1 MKQQIVP
8 PLAVH
13 FVWHPNDNINTTIMD
28 FRRYLTRDIDRPFSR
43 ELNIPTFLYSSQK
56 RSHPPSNFPKKLAKK
71 DVIFLFL
78 SANTLMIPSWKEYI
92 NSLPERKN
100 YHLVPVA
107 VEHEGIGHTSEGR
120 LKSLNCIRMFEWN
133 EDFKKEYAIFY
144 LSHELYRFG
153 LKNINLLE
161 SGIDSSIRLFLSHA
175 KKGDTGL
182 KHAKAI
188 KKFIDN
194 SNMQGF
200 FDVNDISSGFKF
212 DEEIEKHIKRSTL
225 IAIESDTYSTRYWCQ
240 REILT
245 AKREKR
251 PIILVNSLEEYEDR
265 VFPAASNIP
274 CVHIT
279 AEPLNDKDILR
290 ILIAALLET
299 IRFEHA
305 RKLLTYYRN
314 QKWIDQNAVIFA
326 RPPEIQQI
334 VEILKKNKK
343 SNNLV
348 ICYPEPPLYKE
359 ETEWA
364 DYFNITV
371 STPLWSSDKKSYKNK
386 KFRIGLSIAD
396 YQPDGYDKQNQ
407 DLDELKRFSQSL
419 ARHLLANKHT
429 LIYGGDLRNDGFT
442 QFILDEATVLR
453 DRLQLD
459 KLFVENYLAWP
470 LNVKQENLKWYANYN
485 TVVKPVSASIP
496 DDIKSLIH
504 DISTFLPPDCL
515 ENKYIWS
522 RCLTTMREES
532 IKSSDIRILVGGKFE
547 NYLGKMP
554 GVLEEFLIAYKQ
566 HLVIFLVG
574 GLGGLTKKLCI
585 SIKNRKIEE
594 EFTEEWQ
601 MNHNDAYQDLQEIAS
616 QHGKH
621 TDYKNLKEVIENITI
636 PILAERTGLT
646 NEEYERLMT
655 TPFIDE
661 SIYLILKSIKNL
673 PK

>member
-13 FVWHPNDNINTTIMD
+13 FVWHPNDNINTIIMD

-56 RSHPPSNFPKKLAKK
+56 RSHPPSNSPKKLAKK

-225 IAIESDTYSTRYWCQ
+225 IAIESDAYSTRYWCQ

-251 PIILVNSLEEYEDR
+251 PIILINSLEEYEDR

-343 SNNLV
+343 NNNLV

-566 HLVIFLVG
+566 DLVIFLVG

-601 MNHNDAYQDLQEIAS
+601 MNHNDAYQDLQKIAS

-621 TDYKNLKEVIENITI
+621 TDYKNLKKVIEKIEIIELAKRSKLTI
-636 PILAERTGLT
+636 
-646 NEEYERLMT
+646 EEYERLMT

-673 PK
+673 SK

>member
-56 RSHPPSNFPKKLAKK
+56 RSHPPSNSPKKLAKK

-225 IAIESDTYSTRYWCQ
+225 IAIESDAYSTRYWCQ

-371 STPLWSSDKKSYKNK
+371 STPLWSSDKKNYKNK

-566 HLVIFLVG
+566 DLVIFLVG

-621 TDYKNLKEVIENITI
+621 TDYDNLKEVIENITI

>member
-56 RSHPPSNFPKKLAKK
+56 RLHPPSNSPKKLAKK

-305 RKLLTYYRN
+305 RKLLTYYRT
-314 QKWIDQNAVIFA
+314 QKWIDQNDVIFA

-566 HLVIFLVG
+566 DLVIFLVG

-601 MNHNDAYQDLQEIAS
+601 MNHNDAYQDLQKIAS

-621 TDYKNLKEVIENITI
+621 TDYDNLKEVIENITI

>member
-56 RSHPPSNFPKKLAKK
+56 RSHPPSNSPKKLAKK

-225 IAIESDTYSTRYWCQ
+225 IAIESDAYSTRYWCQ

-566 HLVIFLVG
+566 DLVIFLVG

-601 MNHNDAYQDLQEIAS
+601 INHNNAYQDLQKIAS

-621 TDYKNLKEVIENITI
+621 TDYDNLKEVIENITI
-636 PILAERTGLT
+636 PILAERAGLT

>member
-56 RSHPPSNFPKKLAKK
+56 RLHPPSNSPKKLAKK

-225 IAIESDTYSTRYWCQ
+225 IAIESDAYSTRYWCQ

-504 DISTFLPPDCL
+504 DISTFLPPDCI

-566 HLVIFLVG
+566 DLVIFLVG

-601 MNHNDAYQDLQEIAS
+601 INHNNAYKDLQKIAS

-621 TDYKNLKEVIENITI
+621 TDYKNLKKVIEKIEIIELAKRSKLTI
-636 PILAERTGLT
+636 
-646 NEEYERLMT
+646 EEYERLMT

-673 PK
+673 SK

>member
-225 IAIESDTYSTRYWCQ
+225 IAIESDAYSTRYWCQ

-566 HLVIFLVG
+566 DLVIFLVG

-601 MNHNDAYQDLQEIAS
+601 INHNNAYKDLQEIAS

-621 TDYKNLKEVIENITI
+621 TDYDNLKEVIENITI